1 MQISTWNGNTTLR
14 MTRSF
19 FICSKPTKRTDRCI
33 LMGSNETGVKQQ
45 NNWVHFLDSFCLF
58 RKNENT
64 DSQQIIPMFVF
75 FLTWI
80 SNACSVK
87 STLSCFA
94 EWLTTANACKK
105 RHFLISYY
113 LLTKGGSMDLMSVF
127 RNSSRSSNVAS
138 VGSPLWCRLR
148 YLNN

>member
-1 MQISTWNGNTTLR
+1 
-14 MTRSF
+14 
-19 FICSKPTKRTDRCI
+19 
-33 LMGSNETGVKQQ
+33 MGSNETGVKQQ

-58 RKNENT
+58 RKKENT

-87 STLSCFA
+87 SDLSCFA

-105 RHFLISYY
+105 KTLSN
-113 LLTKGGSMDLMSVF
+113 LLLFTDKRWFHGFD
-127 RNSSRSSNVAS
+127 
-138 VGSPLWCRLR
+138 VGI
-148 YLNN
+148 